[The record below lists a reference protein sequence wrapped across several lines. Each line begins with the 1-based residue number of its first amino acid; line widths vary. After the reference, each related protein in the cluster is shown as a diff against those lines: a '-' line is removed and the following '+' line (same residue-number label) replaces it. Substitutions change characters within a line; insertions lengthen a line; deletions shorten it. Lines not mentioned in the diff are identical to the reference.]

1 MKIKTNANG
10 QVDFILMSNGAK
22 VKGSMLA
29 SEAVNLVHNG
39 EVKKQGNTFIVND
52 KFIFEID
59 GEDVAEAPEVKEEVA
74 EPTEETLE
82 EVVEEVKEEDR
93 PLTPRSKK
101 NKKKNA

>member
-29 SEAVNLVHNG
+29 SEALNLVHSG
-39 EVKKQGNTFIVND
+39 KVTKKGNTFIVND
-52 KFIFEID
+52 KFVFEID
-59 GEDVAEAPEVKEEVA
+59 GEEPTEVVEEVV
-74 EPTEETLE
+74 EPTEETPE

-101 NKKKNA
+101 NKRKNG